1 MGTGNSSAK
10 RADGVSEPAALDTRR
25 TVAIFNE
32 RRWLVIRALVT
43 HGPATCDELAEL
55 TALPPTSIR
64 PPLRVFKELG
74 LVDIHENSG
83 RAHTYEVNR
92 TELHA
97 TWTAACADLLREE
110 LCA

>member
-1 MGTGNSSAK
+1 MA
-10 RADGVSEPAALDTRR
+10 V
-25 TVAIFNE
+25 FHE

-43 HGPATCDELAEL
+43 HGPATCDELAEV

-83 RAHTYEVNR
+83 RTHTYEVNHA
-92 TELHA
+92 ELHA
-97 TWTAACADLLREE
+97 TWTAACADLFPEE

>member
-1 MGTGNSSAK
+1 MSTGNNSGDQAV
-10 RADGVSEPAALDTRR
+10 GVIEPGVGDTRR
-25 TVAIFNE
+25 MVAVFNE
-32 RRWLVIRALVT
+32 RRWLVIRALVA

-92 TELHA
+92 AELHA
-97 TWTAACADLLREE
+97 TWAAACADLLPEE